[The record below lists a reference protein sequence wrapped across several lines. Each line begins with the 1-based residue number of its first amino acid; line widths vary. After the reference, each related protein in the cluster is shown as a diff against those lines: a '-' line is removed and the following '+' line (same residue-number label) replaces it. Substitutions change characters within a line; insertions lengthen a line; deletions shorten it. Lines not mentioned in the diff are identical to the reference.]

1 MGIVGNL
8 EILGYLGAVAI
19 KVVGH
24 IVVFLTQHTPADEI
38 AIATRH
44 CHKSAVELVGETL
57 CKAQSGQHCEEGC
70 ENKLLHKWNVSFVV
84 N

>member
-38 AIATRH
+38 AIAMEARGYDGGEGRTRR
-44 CHKSAVELVGETL
+44 KPLVWKFNDTL
-57 CKAQSGQHCEEGC
+57 AILTAILMTGI
-70 ENKLLHKWNVSFVV
+70 LFL
-84 N
+84 